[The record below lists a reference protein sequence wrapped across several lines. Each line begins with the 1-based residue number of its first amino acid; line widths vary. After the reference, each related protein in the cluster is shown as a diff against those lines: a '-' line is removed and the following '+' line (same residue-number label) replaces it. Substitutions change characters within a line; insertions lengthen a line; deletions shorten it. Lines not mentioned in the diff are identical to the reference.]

1 MNRLNWMTYLK
12 ILFDQLEK
20 VIEPI
25 PIAKKKSFL
34 NREVSY
40 HASKST
46 LERVNRDS
54 FVKAL
59 IKIESLL
66 PLVSVEDYVS
76 KFGNE
81 QAISFYQIEN
91 QLMCS
96 QYSNLSWD
104 NLIDLLMLSNNQ
116 DHLQSPRSDKSGSNQ
131 INEPVS
137 CAISAISKID
147 NFSLNSR
154 DIGGLSKWGNKYQD
168 LD

>member
-1 MNRLNWMTYLK
+1 M
-12 ILFDQLEK
+12 
-20 VIEPI
+20 

-81 QAISFYQIEN
+81 
-91 QLMCS
+91 
-96 QYSNLSWD
+96 
-104 NLIDLLMLSNNQ
+104 
-116 DHLQSPRSDKSGSNQ
+116 
-131 INEPVS
+131 
-137 CAISAISKID
+137 
-147 NFSLNSR
+147 
-154 DIGGLSKWGNKYQD
+154 
-168 LD
+168 

>member
-1 MNRLNWMTYLK
+1 M
-12 ILFDQLEK
+12 
-20 VIEPI
+20 

-81 QAISFYQIEN
+81 QDISFY
-91 QLMCS
+91 
-96 QYSNLSWD
+96 
-104 NLIDLLMLSNNQ
+104 
-116 DHLQSPRSDKSGSNQ
+116 
-131 INEPVS
+131 
-137 CAISAISKID
+137 
-147 NFSLNSR
+147 
-154 DIGGLSKWGNKYQD
+154 
-168 LD
+168 